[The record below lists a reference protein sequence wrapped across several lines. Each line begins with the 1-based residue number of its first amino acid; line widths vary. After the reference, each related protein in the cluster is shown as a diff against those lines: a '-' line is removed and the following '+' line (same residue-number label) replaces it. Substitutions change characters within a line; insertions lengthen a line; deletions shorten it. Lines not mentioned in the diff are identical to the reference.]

1 MRTSSRYSAL
11 FDAKSGLEAAWAAV
25 WQLVP
30 DTSCF
35 CATTGRAGVPASAK
49 TAAPYPRETIAMAAW
64 AERNRRDI
72 AVTPHLAARSVCV
85 PVAPADRLYLQGR
98 VSDAWEPAFDPRG
111 Q

>member
-35 CATTGRAGVPASAK
+35 CATTGRAGVPASANS
-49 TAAPYPRETIAMAAW
+49 AAPYPSETVATAAW
-64 AERNRRDI
+64 AERSTRDI
-72 AVTPHLAARSVCV
+72 AVTPHLAARFAYV
-85 PVAPADRLYLQGR
+85 PGAEADRLYLQ
-98 VSDAWEPAFDPRG
+98 APH
-111 Q
+111 